1 LIKVKRLRNQFATCQ
16 FPARHL
22 ARQLFGTSLVL
33 SLLALSVATTPAK
46 APATKDPTL
55 YANDKDEGS
64 SLSISLD
71 APEGVVLKAVA
82 DVAGDGIIHGTY
94 AYEKDQTFTGAN
106 ISKTSAYYGKW
117 TGAGKVF
124 YKEYPDALAPRHF
137 RESADMGTVYVR
149 YVVDAVSAKRTHI
162 QIDAIFVE
170 DGRKKAHPSDGTVET
185 SEFKEIQDR
194 VREVQNG
201 EQRSARDER
210 SIPRANLGAQD
221 AAARESS
228 SRDSDTYTQSDE
240 ASGAIRPHIDT
251 RTDTRAAAAPAAAGA
266 SRGSTAASSPVADER
281 QEEID
286 RLDSAESSV
295 RNLQQQIDNLRHDL
309 EVKVK
314 VSPTQLKTAP
324 FESAANLQKVTSDAP
339 LLIVVV
345 TPYWYGV
352 ETTDGQH
359 GWVRREQVEP
369 MP

>member
-1 LIKVKRLRNQFATCQ
+1 LF
-16 FPARHL
+16 L
-22 ARQLFGTSLVL
+22 AAAPGTRGDDR
-33 SLLALSVATTPAK
+33 ADD
-46 APATKDPTL
+46 KDQ
-55 YANDKDEGS
+55 DEGS
-64 SLSISLD
+64 SLSIILD
-71 APEGVVLKAVA
+71 APEGVVLKAVG
-82 DVAGDGIIHGTY
+82 DVAADGIIHGTY

-106 ISKTSAYYGKW
+106 ISKTSTYYGKW
-117 TGAGKVF
+117 TGPGKVF
-124 YKEYPDALAPRHF
+124 YKEHPDALAPRHF
-137 RESADMGTVYVR
+137 KQSADMGTVYVR
-149 YVVDAVSAKRTHI
+149 YVVKEASATRTHI

-201 EQRSARDER
+201 QQRSAVDER
-210 SIPRANLGAQD
+210 KIPRANLEAQ
-221 AAARESS
+221 AAAAGESS

-240 ASGAIRPHIDT
+240 ASGAIQPHIDT
-251 RTDTRAAAAPAAAGA
+251 RATSAGAAPGATAPARGAAVAG
-266 SRGSTAASSPVADER
+266 SPPVDER
-281 QEEID
+281 QEESD

-309 EVKVK
+309 EVRVK
-314 VSPTQLKTAP
+314 ASPTQLKTAP

>member
-1 LIKVKRLRNQFATCQ
+1 M
-16 FPARHL
+16 
-22 ARQLFGTSLVL
+22 
-33 SLLALSVATTPAK
+33 
-46 APATKDPTL
+46 
-55 YANDKDEGS
+55 
-64 SLSISLD
+64 
-71 APEGVVLKAVA
+71 LKAVA
-82 DVAGDGIIHGTY
+82 DVAADGIIHGTY

-106 ISKTSAYYGKW
+106 VSKTSAYYGKW

-201 EQRSARDER
+201 EQRTARDER

-251 RTDTRAAAAPAAAGA
+251 RTDTRTDTRPAAAPAVAGA
-266 SRGSTAASSPVADER
+266 SRSSTAASSPAADER

-309 EVKVK
+309 EVRVK
-314 VSPTQLKTAP
+314 ASPTQLKTAP